1 MLTVVLTS
9 KGDVFTLGDNI
20 DGQLGTSSPIHVVPK
35 KVGLPY
41 KTEYIDC
48 GLNHVIALSKYKI
61 FAWGCNRRGQIHPK
75 SLLPFFETP
84 LELEWIT
91 NSLPLAIHCGPQQT
105 FLISKEAIILPDRP
119 VIDVDNTGV
128 LRKEID
134 AYKNKLVLLKKE
146 NEKLKEEVKNIL
158 NNINT
163 IGKEGIEAVNR
174 KGVDSNEEIMNKF
187 KSELKVS
194 RTLRPV
200 FEIDLK
206 EIKILTK
213 ISEGAFGIIYK
224 AKWREITVA
233 IKTLKQEY
241 MKDDTIKDF
250 LSELT
255 R

>member
-1 MLTVVLTS
+1 M
-9 KGDVFTLGDNI
+9 
-20 DGQLGTSSPIHVVPK
+20 
-35 KVGLPY
+35 
-41 KTEYIDC
+41 
-48 GLNHVIALSKYKI
+48 
-61 FAWGCNRRGQIHPK
+61 
-75 SLLPFFETP
+75 
-84 LELEWIT
+84 ELEWIT

-105 FLISKEAIILPDRP
+105 FLISKEAIILPEKP
-119 VIDVDNTGV
+119 MVEVDNTAL

-134 AYKNKLVLLKKE
+134 AYKNKLVIIKKE
-146 NEKLKEEVKNIL
+146 NEKLKEEVKNIF

-163 IGKEGIEAVNR
+163 MEKEGLEVTPR

-187 KSELKVS
+187 KSELKLS